1 MTWITERKAKVLA
14 TGDKKLY
21 EAFSTLGWGVSPN
34 SVPFRHMI
42 KALKI
47 MPRMNSAEDNE
58 RLEAAEYVRK
68 KCRKV
73 G

>member
-34 SVPFRHMI
+34 SVPFRNMI
-42 KALKI
+42 RALHS
-47 MPRMNSAEDNE
+47 MPWMNSAEDNE

-68 KCRKV
+68 KHRKV
-73 G
+73 A